1 VQTTDAP
8 WHCIENTIRGAA
20 ISLHSALLNCAVQA
34 GALYIAIWALF
45 HGTPTFCTTML
56 PTARHCPAQDA
67 VARCLRGVDVGCY
80 WRVGWR
86 AEAIESA
93 AGREDEGMMG

>member
-1 VQTTDAP
+1 
-8 WHCIENTIRGAA
+8 
-20 ISLHSALLNCAVQA
+20 
-34 GALYIAIWALF
+34 
-45 HGTPTFCTTML
+45 ML

-67 VARCLRGVDVGCY
+67 VARRLCGVDVGCY

-93 AGREDEGMMG
+93 AGREDEGTSEKYTRYTAVSSWSL